1 LEQNREDGK
10 LLDIFLK
17 IMKINK
23 VTILG
28 TRGIPAQ
35 HGGFETF
42 AEHFSLYLKR
52 KGWKVT
58 VYCQEEGKGSISE
71 DNWKGIHRVHIPVTQ
86 EGAKGTI
93 VFDWKSTCHARR
105 QKGIILT
112 LGYNTAVFCA
122 LYRLKGMKNIINMDG
137 IEWQRDKWS
146 FLERVWLYINEKAGA
161 LLGNHL
167 VADHP
172 QIKNHLA
179 NCISSDKITV
189 IPYTADLLASA
200 NQTLLSP
207 FHLLPNQFGL
217 LIARP
222 EPENSILDI
231 VRAYTSQKRGMPLV
245 VLGNYDP
252 ESNEYQ
258 KKVIEAA
265 NDEVMFVGAIY
276 DLPVVQ
282 ALRFYARFYV
292 HGHTVGGTNPSLVEA
307 LGAGSPVLAH
317 ANRFNRW
324 VAGEKAL
331 FFSSE
336 TECETHITRLIQ
348 DDALINKLKTASKEQ
363 YNNKFTAD
371 KVHGAYERLLM
382 KYIATPLQKP

>member
-1 LEQNREDGK
+1 M
-10 LLDIFLK
+10 LK
-17 IMKINK
+17 KIR
-23 VTILG
+23 ILG

-42 AEHFSLYLKR
+42 AEHFSVYLKN
-52 KGWKVT
+52 KGWQVT
-58 VYCQEEGKGSISE
+58 VYCQEEGNGPIYE
-71 DNWKGIHRVHIPVTQ
+71 DDWEGIHRVHIPVTQ
-86 EGAKGTI
+86 EGAKGTM
-93 VFDWKSTCHARR
+93 VFDWKSTCHALS

-112 LGYNTAVFCA
+112 LGYNTAVFCT
-122 LYRLKGMKNIINMDG
+122 LYRLKGLKNVINMDG

-146 FLERVWLYINEKAGA
+146 FWERAWLYINEKAGA

-172 QIKNHLA
+172 QIKKHLA
-179 NCISSDKITV
+179 KCISSDKITV
-189 IPYTADLLASA
+189 IPYTADLLDSA
-200 NQTLLSP
+200 NQTLLAS
-207 FHLLPNQFGL
+207 FHLFPNQFGL

-317 ANRFNRW
+317 DNRFNRW

-331 FFSSE
+331 FFSNE

-363 YNNKFTAD
+363 YNSKFTAD

>member
-1 LEQNREDGK
+1 MVHEK
-10 LLDIFLK
+10 K
-17 IMKINK
+17 IR
-23 VTILG
+23 ILG

-42 AEHFSLYLKR
+42 AEHFSVYLKD
-52 KGWKVT
+52 KGWQIT
-58 VYCQEEGKGSISE
+58 VYCQEEGHGPIYE
-71 DNWKGIHRVHIPVTQ
+71 DDWKGIRRVHIPVTQ

-93 VFDWKSTCHARR
+93 VFDGKSTCHAAR

-122 LYRLKGMKNIINMDG
+122 LYRLKGLKNIINMDG
-137 IEWQRDKWS
+137 IEWQRDKWT
-146 FLERVWLYINEKAGA
+146 FLERSWLYINEKAGA

-172 QIKNHLA
+172 QIKSHLA
-179 NCISSDKITV
+179 KNISPNKITV
-189 IPYTADLLASA
+189 IPYTADLLDFA
-200 NQTLLSP
+200 NQSFLSP
-207 FHLLPNQFGL
+207 FQILPNQFGL

-252 ESNEYQ
+252 ESNEYH
-258 KKVIEAA
+258 KKVIKAA
-265 NDEVMFVGAIY
+265 NDEVLFVGAIY

-282 ALRFYARFYV
+282 ALRVYARFYV

-317 ANRFNRW
+317 DNRFNQW

-331 FFSSE
+331 YFSNE
-336 TECETHITRLIQ
+336 TDCDMQITGLVQ
-348 DDALINKLKTASKEQ
+348 DDDLISKLKVASKEQ
-363 YNNKFTAD
+363 YYKKFTAD

-382 KYIATPLQKP
+382 KYLTTP